1 MPPLESQDALQN
13 TIIVYVHI
21 ATQPFKE
28 KMKVIATRQKPKKK
42 NANSFFPLLVTHR
55 YLYNVQMH
63 THMLLSKWT
72 GMLSAQQRN

>member
-28 KMKVIATRQKPKKK
+28 KMKVIETRQKPKKK
-42 NANSFFPLLVTHR
+42 NMQAHFSP
-55 YLYNVQMH
+55 
-63 THMLLSKWT
+63 S
-72 GMLSAQQRN
+72 